1 MVTVPF
7 SRQEM
12 VNMARR
18 AGLGDAAGQAMR
30 DLPSPVDLDQA
41 EARGPR
47 HGSTR
52 NDLTSRMGGSAGLG
66 NPAGHDHQARR

>member
-1 MVTVPF
+1 MV
-7 SRQEM
+7 RM
-12 VNMARR
+12 
-18 AGLGDAAGQAMR
+18 AGLRDAA
-30 DLPSPVDLDQA
+30 S
-41 EARGPR
+41 EACGTCPARLTPIKPRRGAR